1 MTYLRDKEDYLC
13 AAGRKLTVTSTR
25 TVKSKTGYASAK
37 TCYKADRVVVIGK
50 TLLTT
55 WQKGFTLN
63 P

>member
-55 WQKGFTLN
+55 
-63 P
+63 